1 MAVAAPPT
9 IPSNR
14 PPQSPPPRPI
24 LSPGRMWAENRD
36 RLTVTISVSELDAE
50 DGITVNKYLRRNT
63 VLEEEIDTI
72 KELITDVNTDH
83 GVLLTQVVT
92 IPANSVAGV
101 AGMDSDDLHWSVRA
115 GLVEVAEGTWD
126 EVKNVSLKGMGNVN
140 VVLSLTVDNHGPDN
154 TKADGVDDRAQK
166 AYSVYLETAPGS
178 DLYKSPETYWTNPS
192 DDVAKLVNGEK
203 YVSLPG
209 LDDFY
214 AAAEFDYVYQYRIDG
229 DKIYGEWVEETKDFK
244 PFSTSTTNDKD
255 TNGDGKVSCDE
266 YYGTTGLE
274 WSDKLN
280 ACVVSSTGDAVVT
293 IPNTATK

>member
-1 MAVAAPPT
+1 M
-9 IPSNR
+9 R
-14 PPQSPPPRPI
+14 
-24 LSPGRMWAENRD
+24 AENRD

-63 VLEEEIDTI
+63 VLEAEISTLSD
-72 KELITDVNTDH
+72 LINDVNEDH
-83 GVLLTQVVT
+83 SEATLSTIVK
-92 IPANSVAGV
+92 IPAKSVAGQ
-101 AGMDSDDLHWSVRA
+101 AKKTFNDLHWSIRSGVVELEGGDWDDVFDYDLS
-115 GLVEVAEGTWD
+115 GLGSVE
-126 EVKNVSLKGMGNVN
+126 

-154 TKADGVDDRAQK
+154 TKADDVDDRAQK

-203 YVSLPG
+203 YVGLPG

>member
-1 MAVAAPPT
+1 M
-9 IPSNR
+9 R
-14 PPQSPPPRPI
+14 
-24 LSPGRMWAENRD
+24 AEE
-36 RLTVTISVSELDAE
+36 RLTVSFTVSELDAK
-50 DGITVNKYLRRNT
+50 DGITVNKHMRRNT
-63 VLEEEIDTI
+63 VTEDKVASLYELFGVVNAEESTVTVD
-72 KELITDVNTDH
+72 N
-83 GVLLTQVVT
+83 LLT
-92 IPANSVAGV
+92 IPAKSLANQAGV
-101 AGMDSDDLHWSVRA
+101 TSTSDLEFSVRSGSVELYSGSWEDVRNQDLR
-115 GLVEVAEGTWD
+115 GLGSVQ
-126 EVKNVSLKGMGNVN
+126 
-140 VVLSLTVDNHGPDN
+140 VVVSLTVDKEGVDN
-154 TKADGVDDRAQK
+154 SGKADGIDDRAQK

-178 DLYKSPETYWTNPS
+178 DLYKSPVPYWTNPS

-203 YVSLPG
+203 YVNLSG
-209 LDDFY
+209 LDAFY
-214 AAAEFDYVYQYRIDG
+214 PAAEFDYVYQYRIDG

>member
-1 MAVAAPPT
+1 M
-9 IPSNR
+9 
-14 PPQSPPPRPI
+14 
-24 LSPGRMWAENRD
+24 
-36 RLTVTISVSELDAE
+36 
-50 DGITVNKYLRRNT
+50 
-63 VLEEEIDTI
+63 
-72 KELITDVNTDH
+72 
-83 GVLLTQVVT
+83 
-92 IPANSVAGV
+92 
-101 AGMDSDDLHWSVRA
+101 
-115 GLVEVAEGTWD
+115 
-126 EVKNVSLKGMGNVN
+126 
-140 VVLSLTVDNHGPDN
+140 DNHGPDN
-154 TKADGVDDRAQK
+154 TGADDVDDRAQK

-214 AAAEFDYVYQYRIDG
+214 PAAEFDYVYQYRIDG